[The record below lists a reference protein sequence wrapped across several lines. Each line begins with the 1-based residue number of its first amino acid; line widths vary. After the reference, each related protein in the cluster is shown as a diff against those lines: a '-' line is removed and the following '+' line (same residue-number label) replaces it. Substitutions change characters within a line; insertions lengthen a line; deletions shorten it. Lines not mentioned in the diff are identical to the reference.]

1 MYWRCRASGRAPLEQ
16 TIQPPLRAW
25 SRVLRLVI
33 YTVCAGVFIVDIT
46 NHETVVLGVFYV
58 PLVATAVYHRDP
70 MTVWWLAGLAC
81 AMVVAGFFLPSIG
94 RDPISSLLNCGLSI
108 GAILVTAYLIHH
120 ERQIR
125 ERLGVQTV
133 RAEAADRARTEL
145 FNNLSHELRTP
156 LSAILGF
163 AELLIPSARP
173 DQLAAL
179 GHIKGGG
186 KRLLGTLDNLID
198 LTQIDNRTIRI
209 RPVDVATMLHQA
221 VEDSRPLAT
230 DKQVALNLVPTDPA
244 MPRVMA
250 DGWAL
255 RRITDNL
262 IGNGIKF
269 TDAGGTVEV
278 SAHQGPE
285 GVVVAVRDTGAGMPP
300 DVLEQIGK
308 QFYQADTG
316 ISRRYEGMGTGLAL
330 SLRLADAMGAAV
342 LFDSAPGSGTTASVV
357 LPASGG

>member
-1 MYWRCRASGRAPLEQ
+1 M
-16 TIQPPLRAW
+16 
-25 SRVLRLVI
+25 RLVV
-33 YTVCAGVFIVDIT
+33 YTVCAGVFIAGIT
-46 NHETVVLGVFYV
+46 NNATVVSGVFYV
-58 PLVATAVYHRDP
+58 PLVATAVYFRDP
-70 MTVWWLAGLAC
+70 VAVWWLAGLAC
-81 AMVVAGFFLPSIG
+81 AMVIAGFFLPSIG
-94 RDPISSLLNCGLSI
+94 PDPISRLVNCCLSI
-108 GAILVTAYLIHH
+108 GAILVTVCLIHH
-120 ERQIR
+120 ERQTR
-125 ERLGVQTV
+125 VRLAEQTA
-133 RAEAADRARTEL
+133 RAEAADRAKTQL

-163 AELLIPSARP
+163 AELLTQAARP
-173 DQLAAL
+173 DQLAPL
-179 GHIKGGG
+179 GHIKTGG

-198 LTQIDNRTIRI
+198 LTQIEDRTIRV

-221 VEDSRPLAT
+221 VEDSRPLAI
-230 DKQVALNLVPTDPA
+230 DKQITLTLALGDEA

-262 IGNGIKF
+262 IGNGVKF
-269 TDAGGTVEV
+269 TEAGGTVEV
-278 SAHQGPE
+278 SARQGLE

-316 ISRRYEGMGTGLAL
+316 ISRRYEGMGAGLAL

-342 LFDSAPGSGTTASVV
+342 HFDSAPGNGTTASLV
-357 LPASGG
+357 LPVSGG